1 MRKLSPEEL
10 TLVRHLVTGSDPPE
24 RGAPVD
30 WELVLTC
37 AGYHRLGPLLHE
49 GLKRS
54 PVEAPSFVA
63 PRLEKGFHV
72 ELAKAVVR
80 LHHVDALAAASVRSG
95 RRLCLLKGAAFSG
108 WLYPNPASRPMA
120 DVDVL
125 VHPSELA
132 AWESEVEALG
142 FRHHGASDHATCF
155 RHRHTGVFLELH
167 RSLTSCND
175 YFGIDTASLLERS
188 LPSGAIR
195 TLSPEDHLMHLCLH
209 ASFQHGFRQAAVNAC
224 DAHRLVSHPE
234 LDRERF
240 LARVNTARLAPWVYG
255 GLHLSHSV
263 FLSDGLAELT
273 NALREAVPHRL
284 ARKLARLDGASGLSP
299 DSARAVRTPFRR
311 LLWAGDA
318 SSTLS
323 LLIEILRPRDGA
335 DPSQASPWIKRAA
348 QLVWNH
354 CLKVIPL
361 AWMKQAQTFQ
371 KPTPASL
378 GEVRDV

>member
-1 MRKLSPEEL
+1 MRKLSRPEL
-10 TLVRHLVTGSDPPE
+10 TLVRHLVTGSEPPE
-24 RGAPVD
+24 RSAPID

-37 AGYHRLGPLLHE
+37 AGYHRLGPLLRE

-54 PVEAPSFVA
+54 PIEAPSFVA
-63 PRLEKGFHV
+63 TRLEKGFHV
-72 ELAKAVVR
+72 ELARAVVR
-80 LHHVDALAAASVRSG
+80 LHHVEALEAASVRSG
-95 RRLCLLKGAAFSG
+95 RPLCLLKGAAFAGS
-108 WLYPNPASRPMA
+108 LYPNPASRPMA

-132 AWESEVEALG
+132 AWESDVEALG
-142 FRHHGASDHATCF
+142 FRHYDSSDHASCF

-175 YFGIDTASLLERS
+175 YLGIDTASLLQRS
-188 LPSGAIR
+188 LPSGALL

-224 DAHRLVSHPE
+224 DAHRLVAHPE
-234 LDRERF
+234 LDSERF
-240 LARVNTARLAPWVYG
+240 LERSNTARLAPWVYG
-255 GLHLSHSV
+255 GLCLSHSV
-263 FLSDGLAELT
+263 FPSDGLAALAS
-273 NALREAVPHRL
+273 ALRDAVPHRI
-284 ARKLARLDGASGLSP
+284 ARKLARLDAATGLSP
-299 DSARAVRTPFRR
+299 DPRGTMRPPFRR

-323 LLIEILRPRDGA
+323 LLIEILRPRGGA
-335 DPSQASPWIKRAA
+335 DPSKAFSWIGRAT

-361 AWMKQAQTFQ
+361 ALMKHAQTSQ
-371 KPTPASL
+371 RPTPASL
-378 GEVRDV
+378 REVRDV